1 MIKPHWSSHLMQRCI
16 EEVGKLQEVSDG
28 VLCRL
33 GGQTDVVFGGFQPV
47 NMQSEQLSV
56 HIELGE

>member
-1 MIKPHWSSHLMQRCI
+1 MQRCI
-16 EEVGKLQEVSDG
+16 EEVGKLQEVSYG